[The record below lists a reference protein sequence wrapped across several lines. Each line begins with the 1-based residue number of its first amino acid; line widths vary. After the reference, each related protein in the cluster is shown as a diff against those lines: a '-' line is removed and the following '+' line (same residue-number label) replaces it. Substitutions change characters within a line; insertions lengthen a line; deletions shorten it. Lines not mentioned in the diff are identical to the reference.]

1 MVNCVVIAE
10 KMKMKKGG
18 FLLGF
23 PQMPPLTLQDMV
35 GLRSGMKEV
44 AYVGL

>member
-1 MVNCVVIAE
+1 MMTQDE
-10 KMKMKKGG
+10 KGG

-23 PQMPPLTLQDMV
+23 PQIPPLSLQDME
-35 GLRSGMKEV
+35 GLRSGMKGM